1 MKSFS
6 REEGSI
12 GDVEMDGV
20 AECFDVL
27 IDEDVNSTL
36 SHYFAEHAN
45 IQKLKK
51 KIDQINGKI
60 KVKEDI
66 DLKSKCLDIL
76 RGLQTHKNGW
86 VFAAPVDPM
95 ELGLDDYFEIVEK
108 PMDLGTIQK
117 KLETGTCHSLGHF
130 KSDVRLTFENAMK
143 YNKEGTFV
151 HEMAKEL
158 KRKFEDDLKKSTKQL
173 NRERIENSEDV
184 RKMLEDAKDE
194 RDAALDQLS
203 RVEGGDAK
211 LVGQGK

>member
-20 AECFDVL
+20 AEYSDVL
-27 IDEDVNSTL
+27 IDEDVDSTL

-45 IQKLKK
+45 IQELKK
-51 KIDQINGKI
+51 KINQINGEI

-66 DLKSKCLDIL
+66 DPKSKYLDIL
-76 RGLQTHKNGW
+76 RRLQTHENGW
-86 VFAAPVDPM
+86 VFDAPVDPM

-117 KLETGTCHSLGHF
+117 KLETGTYHSLGHF
-130 KSDVRLTFENAMK
+130 KSDVRLTFENAMM

-184 RKMLEDAKDE
+184 HKMLEDAKDE

-203 RVEGGDAK
+203 RVEGGAK